1 MNIRKK
7 ISKSYFWVIPAL
19 LLAILMLVGCG
30 KSQPM
35 STQALMNTAL
45 SEASRGEWED
55 ALDRLETV
63 CSREPRNVSALI
75 FKALAYEGCGKIDL
89 ALNTARA
96 AVKIA
101 PTNFQAQYT
110 LGRLYASDKEKMQD
124 AITPLL
130 RARQLKP
137 GDSDTLLLLGRCS
150 SALKLDS
157 AIKYY
162 RELTESP
169 KFRRRAELWNE
180 MAVYYAE
187 RKQTLPAAKCF
198 VKAYKLAPSNPLIV
212 LNFATFIDQYFGDAK
227 RALKLYQQY
236 LKITAPTPGFESQRQ
251 RVEKRIQQ
259 IISGTR

>member
-7 ISKSYFWVIPAL
+7 ISKSCSCATLALPLTL
-19 LLAILMLVGCG
+19 LLLVGCG

-45 SEASRGEWED
+45 SEASRGEWEE
-55 ALDRLETV
+55 ALDCLETV
-63 CSREPRNVSALI
+63 CNRDPRNVSALV
-75 FKALAYEGCGKIDL
+75 FKALAYEGCGKNDL
-89 ALNTARA
+89 ALNTART

-110 LGRLYASDKEKMQD
+110 LGRLYANDKEKMQD

-137 GDSDTLLLLGRCS
+137 GNSDTLLLLGRCS

-162 RELTESP
+162 RELAEKP

-180 MAVYYAE
+180 MGVYYAE
-187 RKQTLPAAKCF
+187 RKQIRHAAQCF
-198 VKAYKLAPSNPLIV
+198 VKAYQLAPSNPLIV
-212 LNFATFIDQYFGDAK
+212 LNFATFIDQYVSDSG
-227 RALKLYQQY
+227 RALKFYRRY
-236 LKITAPTPGFESQRQ
+236 LKITAPSPSSESQRQ
-251 RVEKRIQQ
+251 RVKKRIKQ
-259 IISGTR
+259 ISGAR

>member
-1 MNIRKK
+1 
-7 ISKSYFWVIPAL
+7 
-19 LLAILMLVGCG
+19 
-30 KSQPM
+30 
-35 STQALMNTAL
+35 MNTAL

-63 CSREPRNVSALI
+63 CSREPRNISALV
-75 FKALAYEGCGKIDL
+75 FKALAYEGCGKNDL
-89 ALNTARA
+89 ALNTART

-101 PTNFQAQYT
+101 PTDFQAQYT

-162 RELTESP
+162 RELAEKP

-187 RKQTLPAAKCF
+187 RKQVRPAAECF
-198 VKAYKLAPSNPLIV
+198 VKAYKLAPSNPLVI
-212 LNFATFIDQYFGDAK
+212 LNFATFIDQYVGDGG
-227 RALKLYQQY
+227 RALKFYRRY
-236 LKITAPTPGFESQRQ
+236 LKVTAPSPGFESQRQ

-259 IISGTR
+259 ISGTR

>member
-7 ISKSYFWVIPAL
+7 ISKSYFWAILAL
-19 LLAILMLVGCG
+19 LLTVLMLAGCG

-63 CSREPRNVSALI
+63 CSREPHNISALV
-75 FKALAYEGCGKIDL
+75 FKALAYEGCGKNDL
-89 ALNTARA
+89 AFNTART

-110 LGRLYASDKEKMQD
+110 LGRLYANDKEKMQD

-130 RARQLKP
+130 RALELKP
-137 GDSDTLLLLGRCS
+137 GDTNTLLLLGRCS
-150 SALKLDS
+150 STLKLDS

-162 RELTESP
+162 RELAANP
-169 KFRRRAELWNE
+169 KFKRRAELWNE

-187 RKQTLPAAKCF
+187 RKQIRPAAKCF
-198 VKAYKLAPSNPLIV
+198 VKAYKLSPSTPMIV
-212 LNFATFIDQYFGDAK
+212 LNFATFIDQYAGDSG
-227 RALKLYQQY
+227 RALKFYRRY
-236 LKITAPTPGFESQRQ
+236 LKITTPSPSSESQRQ

-259 IISGTR
+259 LSGAK